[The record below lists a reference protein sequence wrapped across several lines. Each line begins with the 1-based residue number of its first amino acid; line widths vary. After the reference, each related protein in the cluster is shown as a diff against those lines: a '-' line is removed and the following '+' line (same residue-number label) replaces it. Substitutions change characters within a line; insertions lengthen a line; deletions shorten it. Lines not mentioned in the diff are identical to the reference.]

1 MKLANLAFLAGMKRL
16 TLEALRGIASTGR
29 AVGKLNLCFDGE
41 RWVIVFRPPDWKRD
55 GWVNGSFYLMSETS
69 RKPRRF
75 ARADTALR
83 IVARLR
89 GMRGIWVDFENSGWG
104 FRDTELKSFSE
115 GEKNGESI

>member
-1 MKLANLAFLAGMKRL
+1 MKTENLEFLAGMKGL
-16 TLEALRGIASTGR
+16 TLDALRGVASTGR

-41 RWVIVFRPPDWKRD
+41 RWVVVFRPPGGKRE
-55 GWVNGSFYLMSETS
+55 GWVNDSFYLMSETS

-89 GMRGIWVDFENSGWG
+89 VIPGIWVDFENSGWG
-104 FRDTELKSFSE
+104 FRNAEMNSFSE
-115 GEKNGESI
+115 SEK

>member
-1 MKLANLAFLAGMKRL
+1 MKTENLGFLAGMKGL
-16 TLEALRGIASTGR
+16 TLEAMRGVASTGR

-41 RWVIVFRPPDWKRD
+41 RWVIVFRPPGGKRD

-69 RKPRRF
+69 RRPRRF

-89 GMRGIWVDFENSGWG
+89 VITGIWVDFENTGWG
-104 FRDTELKSFSE
+104 FRNAEMNSFSE
-115 GEKNGESI
+115 GQE